1 METAIVFSN
10 GGSQVVRLPKDF
22 RFDVDEILVNRVG
35 NVVFLFPK
43 EGRWQSLLA
52 SLDSFT
58 DDFLSETVEALPVE
72 DREALK

>member
-1 METAIVFSN
+1 METAKVFSN
-10 GGSQVVRLPKDF
+10 GGSQAVRLPKDC
-22 RFDVDEILVNRVG
+22 RFDADEILVNRIG

-43 EGRWQSLLA
+43 EERWQSLLA

-72 DREALK
+72 EREALE